1 MEPHELAAV
10 LESGYGILTRAGI
23 HCAPAA
29 HLAIGTSS
37 SGGTTRLSFGPFL
50 SGQDVQFAADALADI
65 ASNFQRENRL
75 KDQMGQIKDVQQII
89 S

>member
-1 MEPHELAAV
+1 LAAV

-29 HLAIGTSS
+29 HLAIGTSTD
-37 SGGTTRLSFGPFL
+37 GGTTRLSFGPF
-50 SGQDVQFAADALADI
+50 SSAQDVQFAADALADI
-65 ASNFQRENRL
+65 AANFQREHQQTSQPL
-75 KDQMGQIKDVQQII
+75 SQSGQEKSIQQII

>member
-10 LESGYGILTRAGI
+10 LESGYGILTRSGI

-29 HLAIGTSS
+29 HEAIGTAAD
-37 SGGTTRLSFGPFL
+37 GGTTRLSFGAFL
-50 SGQDVQFAADALADI
+50 STQDVQYAADALADI
-65 ASNFQRENRL
+65 ASNFQRESKSGRES
-75 KDQMGQIKDVQQII
+75 GVQQTI